1 MGVLIELLNKDSPF
15 DLCQPFPCENDFFD
29 DAVGKLVPLLEFF
42 DQFPVNVQYLLV
54 SGGCNQCRL
63 FAVIHGEQIDII
75 GVILVFFAVEIV
87 VDRLVISAEVTGDAL
102 TLRFRL
108 LCFI

>member
-1 MGVLIELLNKDSPF
+1 MGVLFELLNKDSPF
-15 DLCQPFPCENDFFD
+15 DLCQPFSCVNKLFVID
-29 DAVGKLVPLLEFF
+29 VGKLVPLLEFF

-54 SGGCNQCRL
+54 SGGCNQYRI
-63 FAVIHGEQIDII
+63 FAVIRGEQIDII

>member
-1 MGVLIELLNKDSPF
+1 MGVLIKLLNKDSPF
-15 DLCQPFPCENDFFD
+15 DLCQPFPCENDLFV
-29 DAVGKLVPLLEFF
+29 DAVGELVPLLEFC

-54 SGGCNQCRL
+54 SGGCYQCRL

-75 GVILVFFAVEIV
+75 GVKFVFLAVQIV
-87 VDRLVISAEVTGDAL
+87 IDSLFISAEVTGDAL
-102 TLRFRL
+102 TLRLRL